1 MAALFSERYG
11 YVKPREALIKECMP
25 KEVENALCTLFDKW
39 NKDYDAL
46 IQIKPVEQTIWC
58 YFLNNRLD
66 DLYRASGSQ
75 KAVVVPFLQSD
86 DVEWYKKLDLI
97 EFLLQFVIRVGENI
111 NDGRYAKAQQEISY
125 LQGYINTEFK
135 RLHYGYRVI
144 KGNVVPIT
152 SDQELETIEEAIG
165 KNEDPVQKHLNQALQ
180 HFANR
185 ETPDYRNS
193 IKESISAVEVYCRD
207 LTGEGTLGRALD
219 VLEKKGVHIHKESI
233 SAVEVYCRDLTG
245 EGTLGRALD
254 VLEKKGVHIHPIL
267 KGGMH
272 KMYDY
277 TNQPEVGARHG
288 LMDDTTDYSPSYNEA
303 YYMLVACSAFINY
316 LRGVVA
322 K

>member
-219 VLEKKGVHIHKESI
+219 VLEKKGVHIH
-233 SAVEVYCRDLTG
+233 
-245 EGTLGRALD
+245 
-254 VLEKKGVHIHPIL
+254 PIL